1 MLLLGNLDF
10 EILLYNL
17 YNFLGGGPLSG
28 SPGCYQNL
36 SLIRLTTELI
46 KQHFYGK
53 PDNQK
58 WIIVDMGVTFADDT
72 IPGIDLIY
80 PDPGFI
86 IDKKEDLLGIILT
99 HAHEDHIGAI
109 AHIWPKLKCK
119 IYATPFTAVLINEKF
134 KEKKIDI
141 SKELKIVQ
149 LNSTLDLDPFKIEFV
164 TLTHSILEPNGLKIE
179 TPVGNILH
187 TGDWKCDP
195 DPLIGENI
203 NSKRLKEIGDEGV
216 LAMIC
221 DSTNVFSAGR
231 AGSELDVRNN
241 LLKVMQRLNKRIIIT
256 SFASNVARMETAFYC
271 AEKTGRQIALV
282 GRSMHRIYKAAR
294 QCGYLNNVIEPLDA
308 RDVKNIAR
316 EKIVYLCTGSQGEPM
331 GAMNRIAN
339 YIHPDVFIER
349 GDTVIF
355 SSKII
360 PGNEKKLYKLHNQ
373 LVKEGI
379 EVISEENEYI
389 HVSGHPNR
397 EDLKDMYNWIKPKC
411 VIPVH
416 GEHRHMIEHIN
427 FAKEMQV
434 PYPVKVENGDIVR
447 IYPGNKPEVF
457 DKAPSG
463 KLYVDGNISV
473 EEDSQSIKERKNLS
487 ANGFIEA
494 TILITPKG
502 NIHNRPL
509 LTFRG
514 LPIYEKEE
522 FLYELEDEIEKT
534 TRSFSLN
541 NKKQETNLIDALKTT
556 CRKFTK
562 EKTGKRP
569 LTNIN
574 LVRI

>member
-1 MLLLGNLDF
+1 MKEELIF
-10 EILLYNL
+10 CP
-17 YNFLGGGPLSG
+17 LGGSG
-28 SPGCYQNL
+28 EIGMNMNL
-36 SLIRLTTELI
+36 
-46 KQHFYGK
+46 FAYGK

-58 WIIVDMGVTFADDT
+58 WIIVDIGVTFADDT

-294 QCGYLNNVIEPLDA
+294 QCGYLNNVIEPLDS

-463 KLYVDGNISV
+463 KLYVDGNVSV

>member
-1 MLLLGNLDF
+1 MKEELIF
-10 EILLYNL
+10 CP
-17 YNFLGGGPLSG
+17 LGGSG
-28 SPGCYQNL
+28 EIGMNMNL
-36 SLIRLTTELI
+36 
-46 KQHFYGK
+46 FAYGK
-53 PDNQK
+53 PDNLK
-58 WIIVDMGVTFADDT
+58 WIIVDIGVTFADDST
-72 IPGIDLIY
+72 PGIDLIY

-86 IDKKEDLLGIILT
+86 IDKKNDLLGIVLT

-119 IYATPFTAVLINEKF
+119 IFATPFTSVLISEKF

-141 SKELKIVQ
+141 TSYLKIVE
-149 LNSTLDLDPFKIEFV
+149 LNSTLDLNPFKIEFV
-164 TLTHSILEPNGLKIE
+164 TLTHSILEPNGLKIG

-195 DPLIGENI
+195 DPLIGQNI
-203 NSKRLKEIGDEGV
+203 NSKRLQEIGKEGV
-216 LAMIC
+216 ITMIC

-231 AGSELDVRNN
+231 AGSELDVRKNM
-241 LLKVMQRLNKRIIIT
+241 LKIIERLSKRIIIT

-271 AEKTGRQIALV
+271 AEKSGRQIALV
-282 GRSMHRIYKAAR
+282 GRSMHRIFKAAR
-294 QCGYLNNVIEPLDA
+294 QCGYLKNVIEPLDA
-308 RDVKNIAR
+308 RDAKNISKD
-316 EKIVYLCTGSQGEPM
+316 KIVYLCTGSQGEPM
-331 GAMNRIAN
+331 GAMSRIAN
-339 YIHPDVFIER
+339 YLHPDVFIEK
-349 GDTVIF
+349 GDAVIF

-379 EVISEENEYI
+379 EVISEESEYI

-397 EDLKDMYNWIKPKC
+397 EDLKDMYNWIKPKS

-434 PYPVKVENGDIVR
+434 PYPIKVENGDIVR
-447 IYPGNKPEVF
+447 LYPGKKPEVY

-463 KLYVDGNISV
+463 RIYVDGLISV
-473 EEDSQSIKERKNLS
+473 EEDSQSIKERKNIS
-487 ANGFIEA
+487 TNGFIEA

-502 NIHNRPL
+502 NVHDRPL
-509 LTFRG
+509 LTFIG

-522 FLYELEDEIEKT
+522 FQNGLENELEKT
-534 TRSFSLN
+534 VKTFSLN
-541 NKKQETNLIDALKTT
+541 NKNQETNLKDALKST

-562 EKTGKRP
+562 QKTGKRP
-569 LTNIN
+569 FATVN

>member
-1 MLLLGNLDF
+1 MNEELLF
-10 EILLYNL
+10 CP
-17 YNFLGGGPLSG
+17 LGGSG
-28 SPGCYQNL
+28 EIGMNMNL
-36 SLIRLTTELI
+36 
-46 KQHFYGK
+46 FAYGK

-58 WIIVDMGVTFADDT
+58 WIIVDIGVTFADDA
-72 IPGIDLIY
+72 IPGVDLIY

-86 IDKKEDLLGIILT
+86 IDKKEDLLGIVLT

-119 IYATPFTAVLINEKF
+119 IFATPFTSILITEKF

-141 SKELKIVQ
+141 TSYLKIVE
-149 LNSTLDLDPFKIEFV
+149 LNSKLELKPFKIEFI
-164 TLTHSILEPNGLKIE
+164 TLTHSILEPNGLKIQ
-179 TPVGNILH
+179 TPVGSILH

-203 NSKRLKEIGDEGV
+203 NSKRLKEIGEEGV
-216 LAMIC
+216 ITMIC
-221 DSTNVFSAGR
+221 DSTNVFSIGR
-231 AGSELDVRNN
+231 AGSELDVRKNM
-241 LLKVMQRLNKRIIIT
+241 LKVFERLKKRIIVT

-271 AEKTGRQIALV
+271 AEKTRRQISLV

-294 QCGYLNNVIEPLDA
+294 QCGYLQNIIEPI
-308 RDVKNIAR
+308 DVRESKNIKR
-316 EKIVYLCTGSQGEPM
+316 DKIVYLCTGSQGEPM
-331 GAMNRIAN
+331 GAMKRISN
-339 YIHPDVFIER
+339 YTHPDIFIEK
-349 GDTVIF
+349 GDAVIF

-360 PGNEKKLYKLHNQ
+360 PGNEKKLYKLHND

-379 EVISEENEYI
+379 EVISEDNEFI

-397 EDLKDMYNWIKPKC
+397 EDLRDMYNWIKPKS

-416 GEHRHMIEHIN
+416 GEHRHMLEHIS

-434 PYPVKVENGDIVR
+434 PYPIKVQNGDIVR
-447 IYPGNKPEVF
+447 LFPGEKPEVY
-457 DKAPSG
+457 DKAPNG
-463 KLYVDGNISV
+463 RIYVDGSIAV
-473 EEDSQSIKERKNLS
+473 EEDAQSIKERRNIS

-502 NIHNRPL
+502 NIHDKPI

-514 LPIYEKEE
+514 LPIYEKED
-522 FLYELEDEIEKT
+522 FLYGLEEEIEKT
-534 TRSFSLN
+534 LKTFSFN
-541 NKKQETNLIDALKTT
+541 NKRQEDNLIEALKVT

-562 EKTGKRP
+562 EKTGKKP
-569 LTNIN
+569 ITNIN